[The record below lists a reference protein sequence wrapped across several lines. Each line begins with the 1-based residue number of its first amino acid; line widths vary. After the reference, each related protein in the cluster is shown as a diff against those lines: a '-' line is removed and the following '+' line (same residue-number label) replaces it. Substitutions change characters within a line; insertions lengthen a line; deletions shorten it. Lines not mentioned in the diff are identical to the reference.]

1 MFRKQQRTA
10 HGQCS
15 HAVSVGTAG
24 AAPCLFGESASLRQ
38 FIPLLDDAGLLV
50 RATEPVHWRFAI
62 GRMTREVRKPLL
74 FENIIGYPG
83 QRVFTNGLSG
93 NACLALAL
101 GMDLNSTRS
110 AIPGELRRRLSS
122 PLVPRTIEIPGV
134 PEDLAE
140 ARDPDLTRLPIPHWS
155 ELDGG
160 RYLGT
165 WHINVSKD
173 PETGARNAGVYRMQ
187 LLDGRHATVNALPG
201 SHLAMHV
208 DKAER
213 YNRPLRMGVAIGVP
227 EAVVVAAAAGCP
239 AGKDEFELA
248 GMLLQRPVELIRCP
262 GVDLEVPA
270 ASEIVAT
277 GIIHPRVRVQD
288 GPFFD
293 YMGVPNTNPEAFLFE
308 VTRLWV
314 RNEPIFRG
322 ASVGTPGA
330 EDHQL
335 FSLLAEL
342 GLLDFHGSRLRR
354 HVQTMLFR
362 RGMFRALQ
370 QTSRAAR
377 VLRLLARAKGT
388 DSL

>member
-1 MFRKQQRTA
+1 MASVLTQEPSELLA
-10 HGQCS
+10 PSDACS
-15 HAVSVGTAG
+15 QG
-24 AAPCLFGESASLRQ
+24 SLRQ
-38 FIPLLDDAGLLV
+38 FIRLLDDAGLLV
-50 RATEPVHWRFAI
+50 RVTEPVHWRYAI

-101 GMDLNSTRS
+101 GIDPNSTRS
-110 AIPGELRRRLSS
+110 AILGELRRRLSS
-122 PLVPRTIEIPGV
+122 PVVPRTIEIPGV
-134 PEDLAE
+134 PEDLVE
-140 ARDPDLTRLPIPHWS
+140 ARDPDLTRLPIPRWS

-165 WHINVSKD
+165 WHINVSND

-213 YNRPLRMGVAIGVP
+213 HNRLLPLAVAIGVP

-248 GMLLQRPVELIRCP
+248 GMLMQRPVELIRCP

-277 GIIHPRVRVQD
+277 GFIHPRVRVQD
-288 GPFFD
+288 GPFLD

-308 VTRLWV
+308 ATRLCI
-314 RNEPIFRG
+314 RSEPIFRG
-322 ASVGTPGA
+322 ASVGAPGD

-354 HVQTMLFR
+354 QVQNTLFR

-370 QTSRAAR
+370 RVSKAGR
-377 VLRLLARAKGT
+377 VLRRMARPKNV
-388 DSL
+388 DSP